1 MRGVVPPA
9 IISHRRTNS
18 GTHKGLAASTGGR
31 MNYKTVRK
39 DLITLTF
46 DIQNI
51 CRAYNYHPSTG
62 AAAVV
67 VVVPGLEGCTETGGQ
82 AGRQTTN
89 QLHE

>member
-1 MRGVVPPA
+1 
-9 IISHRRTNS
+9 
-18 GTHKGLAASTGGR
+18 

-67 VVVPGLEGCTETGGQ
+67 VLVPGLEGCTETGGQ